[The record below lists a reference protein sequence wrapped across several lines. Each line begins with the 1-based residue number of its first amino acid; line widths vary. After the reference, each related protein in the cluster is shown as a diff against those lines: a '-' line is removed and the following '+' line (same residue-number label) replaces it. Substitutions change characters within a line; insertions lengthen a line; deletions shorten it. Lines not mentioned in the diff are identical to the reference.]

1 MMSDLHGNTSVLQ
14 QFPAELLEAM
24 AARSAPKGKGT
35 RTVRG
40 LPLHQRKLFRNL
52 ARQTPRVQGLTFDHN
67 QIRWISYWKNDQN
80 KQVQKHFPVSRFG
93 FFGARQLAL
102 EERNRVQGWPRGSDE
117 ASDQIAKLKAD
128 VAGFDGE
135 VCFDFEGCQLLDI
148 EEEHAVTQATDAALP
163 LCMREDAG
171 EYERPRT
178 TAASARRREMRSRTS
193 CRRGVNAATQTDR
206 NAEGEHSD
214 RTRQKAERREEQPS
228 GHLARVLADQSKVEE
243 CVRSLKISKGLQT
256 NIKLFRQAQ
265 KITKLPG
272 NTCARTREE
281 ENLADAILRCIPQL
295 KAGRPIYL
303 DKTSGPPC
311 ENKRSFGGQTRLV
324 SLAYSVYE
332 PEPLGDSGPAC
343 DADLQH
349 EPDVLR
355 DLLNCAVTAPFD
367 KGVDWDEQCRLS
379 GTLVDTSRPTKKPI
393 IADARG
399 HQY

>member
-1 MMSDLHGNTSVLQ
+1 MSDLHGNDAVLQ
-14 QFPAELLEAM
+14 QFPADFLEAM
-24 AARSAPKGKGT
+24 AARTAPKGKGT

-135 VCFDFEGCQLLDI
+135 VCFNFEDCQLLDI
-148 EEEHAVTQATDAALP
+148 EEERAATQATEAALTRSA
-163 LCMREDAG
+163 REGAG
-171 EYERPRT
+171 EYERPKT
-178 TAASARRREMRSRTS
+178 IAASARRRGMRPKSS
-193 CRRGVNAATQTDR
+193 FRRGVNVATQTDR

-214 RTRQKAERREEQPS
+214 RTCQEPEGKEEQPP
-228 GHLARVLADQSKVEE
+228 GRLARVLGDLSEVEE
-243 CVRSLKISKGLQT
+243 SVRSLKTSRGLQT
-256 NIKLFRQAQ
+256 NMSLCRQMQ
-265 KITKLPG
+265 RIPELPE
-272 NTCARTREE
+272 NTCVRTREE
-281 ENLADAILRCIPQL
+281 ENLANAILKCIPQL
-295 KAGRPIYL
+295 KAGRPIFL
-303 DKTSGPPC
+303 DKASEQPC
-311 ENKRSFGGQTRLV
+311 ESKRSSGGQTRLV
-324 SLAYSVYE
+324 SLASSVYE

-343 DADLQH
+343 GADPQQ

-355 DLLNCAVTAPFD
+355 DLLNCAVTAPLD
-367 KGVDWDEQCRLS
+367 TGVDWDEQCRLS
-379 GTLVDTSRPTKKPI
+379 GALVDTSRPAKKPI
-393 IADARG
+393 FTDARG